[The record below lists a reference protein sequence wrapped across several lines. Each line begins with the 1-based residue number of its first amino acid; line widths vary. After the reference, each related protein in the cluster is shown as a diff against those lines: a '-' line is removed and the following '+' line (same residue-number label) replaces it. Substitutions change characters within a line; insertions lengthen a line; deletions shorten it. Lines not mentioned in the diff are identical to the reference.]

1 MKKALFLL
9 VLMLLLSPCTFAYT
23 NDNPER
29 VNIYY
34 NNGVTYFKDKKYS
47 SAILEFKKVIRQ
59 RPYDKTVQNALAMAY
74 LARAQYYIDSEK
86 AYKKAI
92 NDLRSA
98 LTYLKYWDGAPDSSK
113 AVLHKK
119 QKAT

>member
-1 MKKALFLL
+1 
-9 VLMLLLSPCTFAYT
+9 
-23 NDNPER
+23 
-29 VNIYY
+29 
-34 NNGVTYFKDKKYS
+34 
-47 SAILEFKKVIRQ
+47 
-59 RPYDKTVQNALAMAY
+59 MAY

-113 AVLHKK
+113 AVIA
-119 QKAT
+119 QKAESNLNSLKASYAPLKTADLIKMEAQNLRGKGSLQPLFMNSGNYSIKQTIKKCLFNIIRYL

>member
-1 MKKALFLL
+1 MLKKSASVLFLL
-9 VLMLLLSPCTFAYT
+9 LLLMQMPSVFA
-23 NDNPER
+23 DNYER

-34 NNGVTYFKDKKYS
+34 NNGVAYFKDKKYS
-47 SAILEFKKVIRQ
+47 SAILEFKKVLRQ
-59 RPYDKTVQNALAMAY
+59 RPYDVTVQNALGMAY

-98 LTYLKYWDGAPDSSK
+98 IVYLKY
-113 AVLHKK
+113 
-119 QKAT
+119 